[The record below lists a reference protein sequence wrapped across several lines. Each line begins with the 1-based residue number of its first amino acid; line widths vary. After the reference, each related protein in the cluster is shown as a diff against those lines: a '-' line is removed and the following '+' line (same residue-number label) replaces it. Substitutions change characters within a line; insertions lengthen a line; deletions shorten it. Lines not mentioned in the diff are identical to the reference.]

1 MSLAFFCNILTN
13 NLYVI
18 VCLYISSSKQ
28 QMFANAEGNWKDYK
42 KAELVW
48 RITLLDENSNICF
61 LTEEEF

>member
-1 MSLAFFCNILTN
+1 
-13 NLYVI
+13 
-18 VCLYISSSKQ
+18 
-28 QMFANAEGNWKDYK
+28 MFANAEGNWKDYK